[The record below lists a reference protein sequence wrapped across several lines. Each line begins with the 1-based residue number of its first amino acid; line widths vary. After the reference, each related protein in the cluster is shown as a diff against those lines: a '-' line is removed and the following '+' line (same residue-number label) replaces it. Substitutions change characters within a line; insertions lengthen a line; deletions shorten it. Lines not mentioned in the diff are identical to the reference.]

1 MYIYIHKSIKKNKY
15 IYTYIHMMPLA
26 LSGPKRWLSSI
37 RDCIPAGP
45 PRQHAKC
52 FGCAGP
58 PNGSGS

>member
-1 MYIYIHKSIKKNKY
+1 
-15 IYTYIHMMPLA
+15 MMPLA